1 MAYEKGPSLPG
12 SRIEDADFAN
22 ARLHAPN
29 FEGAKITDASFYG
42 ANISGDIE
50 GLVLNGVEVAPLV
63 TAELERRFPD
73 RMLLRASDPEG
84 LRAAWAMIEAT
95 WATTLAQALELPEST
110 LFERVDDEWS
120 FVETLRHL
128 ILATDAWLRR
138 MVKGIEHPYHSW
150 GLAGSWLTD
159 PASWGLDYGANP
171 LLGEVLAV
179 RRDRM
184 EEVKATVAD
193 LTQSELERICQPPTT
208 PGHPNRE
215 HSVLECLH
223 VILNEEWEHHRY
235 AVRDLG
241 IA

>member
-1 MAYEKGPSLPG
+1 MGAIYTFG
-12 SRIEDADFAN
+12 SF
-22 ARLHAPN
+22 
-29 FEGAKITDASFYG
+29 K
-42 ANISGDIE
+42 
-50 GLVLNGVEVAPLV
+50 LN
-63 TAELERRFPD
+63 AELDVLSRGEQPLPLGRRAVV
-73 RMLLRASDPEG
+73 LLRVLIERPGAPVSKE
-84 LRAAWAMIEAT
+84 AMIEAT
-95 WATTLAQALELPEST
+95 WAATLAQALELPEST